1 MKSLLAKILLALLAS
16 VVLAL
21 LAAMMISRAG
31 LQRGFLDFLEL
42 QEARQLQ
49 NLIPELA
56 EIYQREGSWDML
68 QRRPAMWQRLVARTR
83 PRGPGNHLPE
93 RPAPPGP
100 VAPPA
105 GRERGMPGPGG
116 RDALQFRNRLF
127 LLDADKSPV
136 AGAEYRQEPGVTLE
150 AVEVDSLVVGW
161 VGFRELK
168 EAWTPE
174 ARRFLRG
181 QNRFAMISLGI
192 ALVLAALLAVVL
204 ARQIL
209 RPVGRLRDTVRELTG
224 GNFEARAEV
233 ETRDEIGTLADGVNR
248 LASTLQK
255 NETARRRWMADIAHE
270 LRTPIA
276 ILKGELEAIEDGVR
290 DQDERTVNSLKEE
303 VSHLANLVD
312 DLQTLALAD
321 AGALRFE
328 RQTVDFSALLRQ
340 LAEVFEDRLIR
351 RDISLRMSLQDAIM
365 VTGDAQ
371 RLRQLLNN
379 LLENACRYTDPGGAV
394 SIELVA
400 DNEAAHFLLEDS
412 VPGVTDGQLERLF
425 ERFYRPD
432 AGRSRAAGG
441 SGLGLSICKNIVEA
455 HDGLIKAE
463 QSRLG
468 GIAIKLSLPL
478 SKV

>member
-1 MKSLLAKILLALLAS
+1 MKSLLAKILLALMAS

-21 LAAMMISRAG
+21 LAAMMITRAG
-31 LQRGFLDFLEL
+31 LQRGFLEFLEL

-49 NLIPELA
+49 NLVPELA

-100 VAPPA
+100 VPPPV

-116 RDALQFRNRLF
+116 RDALRFRNRLF
-127 LLDADKSPV
+127 LLDADKSLV

-233 ETRDEIGTLADGVNR
+233 ETGDEIGTLADAGV
-248 LASTLQK
+248 
-255 NETARRRWMADIAHE
+255 
-270 LRTPIA
+270 
-276 ILKGELEAIEDGVR
+276 
-290 DQDERTVNSLKEE
+290 
-303 VSHLANLVD
+303 
-312 DLQTLALAD
+312 
-321 AGALRFE
+321 LRFE

-379 LLENACRYTDPGGAV
+379 LLENACRYTDPGGEV
-394 SIELVA
+394 SLRLVSSGDTA
-400 DNEAAHFLLEDS
+400 DLLLEDS
-412 VPGVTDGQLERLF
+412 APGVPDGQLERLF